1 MLLKEISNK
10 LLTYRN
16 KDLVLLTKYLS
27 NISCLSE
34 VEKNNCFVLANKNTS
49 ITKMF
54 NEKTFKRKMC
64 FSRRNAKKKLVNV
77 EIRTWYKIWTS
88 KNKQILTEKKRKKK
102 KNMAAKK
109 NLYCWKWKWV
119 YMSLG
124 NLNLGNQH
132 ACPLLHRRLYPLLL
146 SSKATIQTRET
157 HGELFPNCRWTDREI
172 KIGRDGKTQ

>member
-1 MLLKEISNK
+1 MARYVLITEVWSIIISHLEEELLSSMLLKEISNK

-102 KNMAAKK
+102 KKHGSQKK
-109 NLYCWKWKWV
+109 FVLLKVEMGV
-119 YMSLG
+119 Y
-124 NLNLGNQH
+124 
-132 ACPLLHRRLYPLLL
+132 
-146 SSKATIQTRET
+146 
-157 HGELFPNCRWTDREI
+157 ELRKP
-172 KIGRDGKTQ
+172 